1 MIPATMPRFV
11 RLPGEGARYV
21 SIETI
26 LRRFSG
32 LLFPGYVVNGAA
44 TFRVLR
50 DSDIEIEEE
59 AEDLVRYFANA
70 IKRRRR
76 GRVIRLELETGM
88 PDELADVLRGE
99 LGGADAIITES
110 GNLLG
115 IGDLTMLV
123 DEDRPDL
130 KSRLIPR
137 VSRNVFGSLRATAS
151 PQSRPRI
158 SSSTIRTRRSRSSS
172 PS

>member
-1 MIPATMPRFV
+1 MLPNAMPRLV
-11 RLPGEGARYV
+11 RLPGEGARYIAV
-21 SIETI
+21 ES
-26 LRRFSG
+26 LLKRFSN
-32 LLFPGYVVNGAA
+32 LMFPGYDVLGAA
-44 TFRVLR
+44 EFRVLR

-88 PDELADVLRGE
+88 SEALASVLREE
-99 LGGADAIITES
+99 LGGSDTIVTES
-110 GNLLG
+110 GAFLG
-115 IGDLTMLV
+115 IGDLALLA

-130 KSRLIPR
+130 KFTPFTPR
-137 VSRNVFGSLRATAS
+137 FPERFASSAATAS
-151 PQSRPRI
+151 PRSAPRT
-158 SSSTIRTRRSRSSS
+158 SSSTIHTRRSMSYS